1 MKKLF
6 TNTVLIKENLSKVQQ
21 VLMDGPQLMR
31 WNPAISSLKNGTNNS
46 FIIHRNDPAINSD
59 EVLTIESKD
68 QQVSYRSINGRLEYQ
83 LIFNLV
89 EKVGSTL
96 VTEDFYLLKD
106 ETLAIVFLQPIAKQ
120 AFNRNLNG
128 LKRIIEINK

>member
-1 MKKLF
+1 MEEL
-6 TNTVLIKENLSKVQQ
+6 
-21 VLMDGPQLMR
+21 QLMR

-68 QQVSYRSINGRLEYQ
+68 QQVSYHSTNGRLEYQ
-83 LIFNLV
+83 LTFNLV
-89 EKVGSTL
+89 EKAGYTL
-96 VTEDFYLLKD
+96 VTEDFYLLKGAS
-106 ETLAIVFLQPIAKQ
+106 LPISFLRPIAKQ